1 MGNKKNLGFGIL
13 LISLIGI
20 ITIARSFAPKPEKE
34 SLRIACNDDAAGL
47 LVKYMVSEDAAELEV
62 VDMTYQQLQDC
73 CSSQTELSL
82 SASNFDM
89 ALLCPDS
96 AKKLIEKGQPF
107 QILGNV
113 VKNANV
119 LVTNEDI
126 PPKTVGYMNLREIQK
141 ELVWSNIGKDIEMQP
156 MLPQGLP
163 YALQRKAV
171 DGIVLD
177 ILGALKIDGYKKS
190 LVSDYPTTVLVLHK
204 DLAGS
209 KKLDGFVKAY
219 DLAVDRMNN
228 GEILMKELAKHL
240 DTEYRADE
248 VMKIWISTGIKYEKL
263 GINQ

>member
-1 MGNKKNLGFGIL
+1 
-13 LISLIGI
+13 
-20 ITIARSFAPKPEKE
+20 
-34 SLRIACNDDAAGL
+34 
-47 LVKYMVSEDAAELEV
+47 
-62 VDMTYQQLQDC
+62 
-73 CSSQTELSL
+73 
-82 SASNFDM
+82 
-89 ALLCPDS
+89 
-96 AKKLIEKGQPF
+96 
-107 QILGNV
+107 
-113 VKNANV
+113 
-119 LVTNEDI
+119 
-126 PPKTVGYMNLREIQK
+126 
-141 ELVWSNIGKDIEMQP
+141 